1 MFKIIS
7 RYFLISAAAGLA
19 VMAVAQFVL
28 AETVIIGENQPA
40 QVSGEVMRVARD
52 YFVLKSGQTRF
63 EVHVDALDDET
74 PVNKVIRPGQ
84 MVTATGEFAGERLGR
99 AQFNAYSLRAFTGAP
114 VIDDAAAAAAIAP
127 AAGAEAVPVPVIRE
141 PSGKRVIYSSP
152 KGSFKVIGE

>member
-1 MFKIIS
+1 MLKTVS
-7 RYFLISAAAGLA
+7 RYFVICVAAGLA
-19 VMAVAQFVL
+19 VMAGPQLSL

-40 QVSGEVMRVARD
+40 QVSGEVVRVARD

-63 EVHVDALDDET
+63 EVHVDALDDDT

-84 MVTATGEFAGERLGR
+84 MVSATGEFAGERLGR

-127 AAGAEAVPVPVIRE
+127 AAGPGTDVIVEQPDR
-141 PSGKRVIYSSP
+141 KRVIYSSP